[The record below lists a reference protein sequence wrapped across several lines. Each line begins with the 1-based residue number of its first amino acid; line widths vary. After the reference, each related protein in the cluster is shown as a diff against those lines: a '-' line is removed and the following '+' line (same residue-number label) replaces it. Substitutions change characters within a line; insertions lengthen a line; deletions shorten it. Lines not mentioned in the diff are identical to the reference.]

1 MSTEHTGTDDAGTDG
16 ASTEQQDAE
25 RPEAEAVEAVE
36 PETIAE
42 AQDAE
47 LEDEP
52 DEDAEDEDRDE
63 GDIAADYIEE
73 LLDIADVDGDLEI
86 DEQNGRTYVSVTAD
100 GESNLSKL
108 SSGPVVEALQQLTR
122 LAVQAETGEFSR
134 LILDVGGSR
143 DARRRELEELVVRAV
158 RRIEEGAATAALPPM
173 SSYERKIVHD
183 LAADRGYLS
192 ESEGEGRD
200 RHTVLQAPADD
211 EQQD

>member
-158 RRIEEGAATAALPPM
+158 QRIEEGAATAALPPM

-200 RHTVLQAPADD
+200 RHTVLQAPAAD